1 MAAKSRRVELETRS
15 ERAKVVTKTMRLK
28 SKPKVRGQSES
39 LKVSSLPSHH
49 FLLLSAS
56 SLCLKRR
63 R

>member
-49 FLLLSAS
+49 FLLLFSCMV
-56 SLCLKRR
+56 LL
-63 R
+63 